1 MKDSEKS
8 LQELNFLEQNMQ
20 NLLLQK
26 QAFQMELSE
35 TTASLFEIKKSSE
48 DVFKIVGQLMI
59 KFDKNKIVQELEEK
73 EKLIKLKLNSLD
85 KQENVL
91 NDKIL
96 YLREKVLN

>member
-1 MKDSEKS
+1 
-8 LQELNFLEQNMQ
+8 
-20 NLLLQK
+20 
-26 QAFQMELSE
+26 
-35 TTASLFEIKKSSE
+35 
-48 DVFKIVGQLMI
+48 MI